1 MEHSL
6 IMSKAIY
13 FYKPYVD
20 GCRIISSSRLV
31 TNAYNYNKE
40 SFKGKYFEWW
50 EIKDICERSKTDTL
64 KKFFFA
70 FCFGWR
76 SRHVS
81 PYISWLMSASEV
93 SVFIAPLSDDGLVSV
108 DVGGCVRTWET
119 SVVNLKRSLQEWRN
133 MIGYEDSRPLQARQ
147 FYVI

>member
-13 FYKPYVD
+13 FYKSYVD

-50 EIKDICERSKTDTL
+50 EIKDICERSKIL
-64 KKFFFA
+64 KKFFFCFLFWLKISSCVSIYLLADECFWSQCLYSTSEWWWARFSWCGGLCSNMGDICCQLEA
-70 FCFGWR
+70 FSSRVAQYDWLWR
-76 SRHVS
+76 
-81 PYISWLMSASEV
+81 
-93 SVFIAPLSDDGLVSV
+93 
-108 DVGGCVRTWET
+108 
-119 SVVNLKRSLQEWRN
+119 Q
-133 MIGYEDSRPLQARQ
+133 
-147 FYVI
+147 